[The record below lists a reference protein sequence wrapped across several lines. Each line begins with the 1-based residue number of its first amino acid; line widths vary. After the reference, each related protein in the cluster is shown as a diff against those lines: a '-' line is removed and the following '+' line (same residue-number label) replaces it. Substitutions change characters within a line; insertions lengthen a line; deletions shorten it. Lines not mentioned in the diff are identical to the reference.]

1 MTTQNLPQALA
12 TLAQEN
18 FVCLTTFRKNG
29 GPVPTPVWFAEHQ
42 GIIYLYTESHSGK
55 IKRIRHTSRVT
66 LASCSA
72 TGKIKGPPI
81 EGQARIISDAQEIA
95 DAQATLAKK
104 YGLVRKAFYTLR
116 GARQVLQRQ
125 PISEV
130 YVAIEV

>member
-1 MTTQNLPQALA
+1 MTTQNRPQALA
-12 TLAQEN
+12 TLVQEN
-18 FVCLTTFRKNG
+18 VVCLTTFRKNG
-29 GPVPTPVWFAEHQ
+29 IPVPTPVWFAERQ
-42 GIIYLYTESHSGK
+42 GVIYTYTESHSGK

-72 TGKIKGPPI
+72 SGKIKGPAV

-116 GARQVLQRQ
+116 GVLQALQRKS
-125 PISEV
+125 PSGV